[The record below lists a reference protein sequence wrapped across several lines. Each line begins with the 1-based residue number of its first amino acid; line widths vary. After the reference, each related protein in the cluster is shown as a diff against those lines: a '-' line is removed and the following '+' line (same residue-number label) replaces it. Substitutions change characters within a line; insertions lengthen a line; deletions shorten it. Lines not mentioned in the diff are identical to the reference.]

1 VTAGVLRGEKGRFQ
15 LFGDVRRS
23 VAFPVYFV
31 FTLNEPYLT
40 VPFVQ
45 TVNTAARMESTGA
58 RNRIHCS
65 QATATLLESAGKS
78 WTTHRDDLV
87 HAKGKGDLQTHWVE
101 LVKQRSTSRRTGSMS
116 SLDEEK
122 STDKLASALRDK
134 EWAQVGLM
142 PMRTLDNNREAME
155 MEEKRK
161 RLIDWNA
168 YVLCRLL
175 AQVVAQK
182 QIVGE
187 SESESSHRRTL
198 HASNA
203 KIRNG
208 AQMVIDE
215 VVEVIELPKS
225 KAVSEHDVLEAS
237 RDASLDSMVAE
248 QVRAYVEAIAKLHP
262 NNHFHNFEHVR
273 LRSIQLRIAWIPLH
287 SRSITSF
294 CYRRRMWP

>member
-1 VTAGVLRGEKGRFQ
+1 VLRGEKGRFQ
-15 LFGDVRRS
+15 LFGDVRS
-23 VAFPVYFV
+23 SIAFRVYLCTHFEG
-31 FTLNEPYLT
+31 TNAT

-58 RNRIHCS
+58 RNQIHCS

-101 LVKQRSTSRRTGSMS
+101 LVKQKSASRRTGSMS

-122 STDKLASALRDK
+122 SADKLASALRDK

-142 PMRTLDNNREAME
+142 PMRTLEHNREAIE

-168 YVLCRLL
+168 YILCRLL

-182 QIVGE
+182 QIVGA

-203 KIRNG
+203 RIRNG
-208 AQMVIDE
+208 AEMVINE
-215 VVEVIELPKS
+215 VVEVIELPIS
-225 KAVSEHDVLEAS
+225 
-237 RDASLDSMVAE
+237 
-248 QVRAYVEAIAKLHP
+248 
-262 NNHFHNFEHVR
+262 
-273 LRSIQLRIAWIPLH
+273 
-287 SRSITSF
+287 
-294 CYRRRMWP
+294 

>member
-1 VTAGVLRGEKGRFQ
+1 
-15 LFGDVRRS
+15 
-23 VAFPVYFV
+23 
-31 FTLNEPYLT
+31 
-40 VPFVQ
+40 
-45 TVNTAARMESTGA
+45 MESTGA

-101 LVKQRSTSRRTGSMS
+101 LVKQRSASRRTGSMS

-122 STDKLASALRDK
+122 PTDKLASALRDK

-142 PMRTLDNNREAME
+142 PMHTLEHNREAIE

-182 QIVGE
+182 QIVGA

-203 KIRNG
+203 MIRNG
-208 AQMVIDE
+208 ALMVIDE
-215 VVEVIELPKS
+215 VVEVIELPTS
-225 KAVSEHDVLEAS
+225 KAVSEHDGLVANG
-237 RDASLDSMVAE
+237 DDSLDSTVVE
-248 QVRAYVEAIAKLHP
+248 QVRSYVEAIAKLYP

-273 LRSIQLRIAWIPLH
+273 SRSAQLQVARIPLH
-287 SRSITSF
+287 SHSMTSF
-294 CYRRRMWP
+294 CSRLRMWP